1 MKWWDGI
8 LMAYNFLLSFGL
20 IFLSYQ
26 NAKSPTHFVQ
36 EGKFA
41 TRVVFVIFLF
51 LVPLF
56 VIKILLL
63 LTSDDLKL
71 VFWFDLI
78 FIVGLPIIILGG
90 LFIPKVS

>member
-1 MKWWDGI
+1 MG
-8 LMAYNFLLSFGL
+8 YNFLLSFVL

-26 NAKSPTHFVQ
+26 NAKIPTHFVQ
-36 EGKFA
+36 EGEFA

-63 LTSDDLKL
+63 LTSDDIKL